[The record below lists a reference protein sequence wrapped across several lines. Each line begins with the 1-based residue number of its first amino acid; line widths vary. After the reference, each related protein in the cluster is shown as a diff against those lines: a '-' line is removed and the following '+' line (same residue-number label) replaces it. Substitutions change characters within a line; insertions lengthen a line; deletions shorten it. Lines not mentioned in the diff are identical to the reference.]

1 MVSYVRPYETPPPP
15 QMTAT
20 TVRPAATEQPANLYS
35 LTLDAYRLEAAIAE
49 AAEGLVSDDPEV
61 AAAATAELEALLA
74 IGESTK
80 DALQAKADAW
90 CWVISRLRDQATT
103 RREHAARLV
112 LLAQTDERK
121 ADAMLERLTDQLLFL
136 SPGETKFDLPS
147 HQLRSTKVTTV
158 EIDDDLLPEDLPAE
172 YQRSKTTTQIDR
184 VALKAALKG
193 GAVVPGAS
201 LLEHRSWRLG

>member
-1 MVSYVRPYETPPPP
+1 
-15 QMTAT
+15 MTAT
-20 TVRPAATEQPANLYS
+20 TTRPAATEQPANLYS
-35 LTLDAYRLEAAIAE
+35 LTLDAYRLEAAITE

-74 IGESTK
+74 TGEGAM

-90 CWVISRLRDQATT
+90 CWVIDRLRDQAAS
-103 RREHAARLV
+103 RKAHAARLMA
-112 LLAQTDERK
+112 LAQADERK
-121 ADAMLERLTDQLLFL
+121 AEAMLDRLTDRLLFL

-172 YQRSKTTTQIDR
+172 YQRSKTTTMVDR

-193 GAVVPGAS
+193 GAVVKGAS

>member
-1 MVSYVRPYETPPPP
+1 
-15 QMTAT
+15 MTAT
-20 TVRPAATEQPANLYS
+20 ITKLAAPKQPTSLYG
-35 LTLDAYRLEAAIAE
+35 LTGEAYRLEAAIAE

-61 AAAATAELEALLA
+61 VAASTAELEALIA
-74 IGESTK
+74 AGEGAK
-80 DALQAKADAW
+80 DALLAKADAW
-90 CWVISRLRDQATT
+90 CWVIDRLRDQATT

-147 HQLRSTKVTTV
+147 HQLRSTKVVTV
-158 EIDDDLLPEDLPAE
+158 EIEDDLLPEDLPTE
-172 YQRSKTTTQIDR
+172 YQRSNTTTQTDR
-184 VALKAALKG
+184 VALKAALKA

>member
-1 MVSYVRPYETPPPP
+1 
-15 QMTAT
+15 MTAT
-20 TVRPAATEQPANLYS
+20 ATKPPEHPTNLYA
-35 LTLDAYRLEAAIAE
+35 LTGEAYRLEAAIAE
-49 AAEGLVSDDPEV
+49 AAEGLVSDDLDVV
-61 AAAATAELEALLA
+61 AASVADLEALLA
-74 IGESTK
+74 AGEGTK
-80 DALQAKADAW
+80 EALQAKADAW
-90 CWVISRLRDQATT
+90 CWVISRLRDQAIT
-103 RREHAARLV
+103 RREHSARLV

-136 SPGETKFDLPS
+136 SPGGTKFDLPS

-193 GAVVPGAS
+193 GAVVKGAS

>member
-1 MVSYVRPYETPPPP
+1 
-15 QMTAT
+15 MTAT
-20 TVRPAATEQPANLYS
+20 TTRPAATEQPTNLYA
-35 LTLDAYRLEAAIAE
+35 LTSEAYRLEAAIAE
-49 AAEGLVSDDPEV
+49 AAEGLVSDDLEV

-74 IGESTK
+74 TGERTK
-80 DALQAKADAW
+80 EALQAKADAW
-90 CWVISRLRDQATT
+90 CWVISRLQDQATT
-103 RREHAARLV
+103 RREHAARLA

>member
-1 MVSYVRPYETPPPP
+1 
-15 QMTAT
+15 MTAT
-20 TVRPAATEQPANLYS
+20 TTRPAATEQPANLYS
-35 LTLDAYRLEAAIAE
+35 LTLDAYRLEAAISE

-74 IGESTK
+74 IGEGTR

-90 CWVISRLRDQATT
+90 CWVISRLLDQAAS
-103 RREHAARLV
+103 RKAHAARLMA
-112 LLAQTDERK
+112 LAQADERK
-121 ADAMLERLTDQLLFL
+121 ADTMLDRLTDRLLFL
-136 SPGETKFDLPS
+136 DPAATKFDLPT
-147 HQLRSTKVTTV
+147 HQLRSTKVTSV
-158 EIDDDLLPEDLPAE
+158 EIDDDLLLEDLPAE
-172 YQRSKTTTQIDR
+172 YQRTKTTTQIDR